1 MPVGPRAIGE
11 FCWINVLSPSPVEA
25 QAFYRELLGWEF
37 VELPGM
43 GHLIKVGGEDIGGI
57 WDLNS
62 PNTPPG
68 TPAGIGVMVRVQ
80 SADAISARANALGG
94 RGKEAF
100 DVGPTGR
107 MAEIVDPTGA
117 MIDVW
122 EGHASPG
129 MTADGM
135 AHGVPSWIEL
145 LTPDPAVAGEFYRKL
160 FGWTSAPMPTGM
172 PGMEYTIFS
181 LGETMAAGMIG
192 ITPEM
197 GNFPPHWACYMNVD
211 DIDAAVATTKALGG
225 TVHLEPH
232 DIPNVG
238 RIAGITSPHGVMFYV
253 IRYGPM

>member
-1 MPVGPRAIGE
+1 MPTGPRNIHE
-11 FCWINVLSPSPVEA
+11 FCWINVLSPSPAEA
-25 QAFYRELLGWEF
+25 RTFFSELLGWTY

-43 GHLIKVGGEDIGGI
+43 GDLVQVDGHDIGGL

-68 TPAGIGVMVRVQ
+68 TPPGIGVMVRVA
-80 SADAISARANALGG
+80 SADATSAHANALGG
-94 RGKEAF
+94 TGKPAF
-100 DVGPTGR
+100 DIGPTGR

-117 MIDVW
+117 MIDIW
-122 EGHASPG
+122 QGGTSPG

-145 LTPDPAVAGEFYRKL
+145 LTRDTAAAGEFYRTL
-160 FGWTSAPMPTGM
+160 FGWTSAPMPTGS
-172 PGMEYTIFS
+172 PDMEYTIFS
-181 LGETMAAGMIG
+181 MGETMTAGMVG

-197 GNFPPHWACYMNVD
+197 GDFPPHWACYMNVAD
-211 DIDAAVATTKALGG
+211 VDVAVAKARALGG
-225 TVHLEPH
+225 SIQLEPH

-238 RIAGITSPHGVMFYV
+238 RIAGITSPQGVMFYV